1 MVQPYDPAELNLVW
15 EPDCRETRQAIKS
28 VLKELEFQRTYGH
41 SLVELRELTLRRLKR
56 VAQLRVVSP
65 ADFETNP
72 SNIYAVQ
79 ELLAAFDG
87 AVATKFTV
95 QFNLFGGTVVGLGTE
110 RHRWL
115 VPFIDTMEKVGC
127 FALTE
132 LGYGNN
138 AVEMETLSVWDAD
151 TQTFDIH
158 TPRTLASKYWIT
170 NGACHAHFCI
180 VFARLVFHGKDEGI
194 HSFLVQIR
202 NEDLTPCQGV
212 EIEDMG
218 IKLGMNGLDNA
229 RLRFTHVK
237 VPRTALLN
245 RFADIDESG
254 KYLST
259 ITKKRDRFI
268 KVADRLLSGRICIA
282 SMMVGQTRTVAYIG
296 FKFIKD
302 RLLPGASGTTDTS
315 SFDFQQQQLALIPK
329 FARLLALNLG
339 LIYVKERF
347 AAQDPDI
354 IRLCCAIKPLLA
366 WTGEEFIATVRERMG
381 CSGILEV
388 NIVNEAL
395 SYAHAAQTAEG
406 DSSVLMLKV
415 ATETLKAHSKKKLNI
430 PELKLCP
437 KTQIPALTDYESL
450 DILLELFKAREHLA
464 LQELT
469 ANYELGTKQGKTV
482 FQVQMLEES
491 DRIQMLARAYGERVV
506 LEQVLESISKHLKFS
521 GLLNMIGHLYALDSI
536 KHDLSW
542 FMIRGLITPVGA
554 ENIVSRWEAATGLL
568 KPHVWNIVESFQL
581 PETIVDVP
589 AVRGLEAYYG
599 EHLRAKL

>member
-1 MVQPYDPAELNLVW
+1 MLCHQTLTCLVRRRIYRHGQRT
-15 EPDCRETRQAIKS
+15 DGLQYI
-28 VLKELEFQRTYGH
+28 LEF
-41 SLVELRELTLRRLKR
+41 
-56 VAQLRVVSP
+56 
-65 ADFETNP
+65 
-72 SNIYAVQ
+72 
-79 ELLAAFDG
+79 
-87 AVATKFTV
+87 
-95 QFNLFGGTVVGLGTE
+95 
-110 RHRWL
+110 
-115 VPFIDTMEKVGC
+115 
-127 FALTE
+127 
-132 LGYGNN
+132 
-138 AVEMETLSVWDAD
+138 
-151 TQTFDIH
+151 
-158 TPRTLASKYWIT
+158 
-170 NGACHAHFCI
+170 
-180 VFARLVFHGKDEGI
+180 
-194 HSFLVQIR
+194 
-202 NEDLTPCQGV
+202 
-212 EIEDMG
+212 
-218 IKLGMNGLDNA
+218 
-229 RLRFTHVK
+229 
-237 VPRTALLN
+237 
-245 RFADIDESG
+245 
-254 KYLST
+254 
-259 ITKKRDRFI
+259 
-268 KVADRLLSGRICIA
+268 
-282 SMMVGQTRTVAYIG
+282 
-296 FKFIKD
+296 
-302 RLLPGASGTTDTS
+302 
-315 SFDFQQQQLALIPK
+315 
-329 FARLLALNLG
+329 
-339 LIYVKERF
+339 
-347 AAQDPDI
+347 
-354 IRLCCAIKPLLA
+354 
-366 WTGEEFIATVRERMG
+366 
-381 CSGILEV
+381 

-599 EHLRAKL
+599 EQLRAKL